1 MKSEVYKCTD
11 RYMELMSMTAIKS
24 GIADCT
30 YNFVRYSDGWGL
42 VRNPGG
48 RKPQPRNGHNHVAGE
63 DDTFAYCAEKA

>member
-30 YNFVRYSDGWGL
+30 YNFVRYSDAWGL
-42 VRNPGG
+42 VRENGNRLG
-48 RKPQPRNGHNHVAGE
+48 PQNGHNHVSGE
-63 DDTFAYCAEKA
+63 DDTFAYCAKKA